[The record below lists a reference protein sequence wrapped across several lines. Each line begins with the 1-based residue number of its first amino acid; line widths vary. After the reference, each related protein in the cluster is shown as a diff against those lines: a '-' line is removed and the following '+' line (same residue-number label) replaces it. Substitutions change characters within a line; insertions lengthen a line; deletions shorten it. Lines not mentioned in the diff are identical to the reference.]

1 MSLLRPVALVGLRLD
16 RRLGRQAVSGR
27 RQRGMALI
35 VVLATLAVLSVS
47 IVEFVYNTRIN
58 LYLAQNHRDEVKAY
72 FLARSGINIQRLTL
86 AYQLET
92 LAEGGMMADF
102 MQRSQFQIWRYIPT
116 LAPIITSGALTAG
129 DLGEVD
135 LTETAAT
142 GFGGLHGT
150 VVFHDVV
157 PEEGKINLNEFA
169 AREIDQESL
178 MRMCQLVAPA
188 THDAMLGFDEREML
202 EDRFDMI
209 AAIIDHVDS
218 DSDLTTISPDCVAER
233 GGAGN
238 EISRYIDAAWE
249 PKNEPFVTVDELRM
263 VPGVT
268 PGFMRQF
275 GEQFTVYPVT
285 GKFYPN
291 QATFI
296 DWYGFLCTNVL
307 NVQDTENFS
316 PCMVPD
322 VAAQAAYSALILEGY
337 VRFFGDPIRVLTLLM
352 AGGSGSFVPEEVGR
366 GRMVPFGSNN
376 GFPGTVDNLIGAA
389 AAPEIQQ
396 FYMFYADPMLLA
408 AFGIV
413 HGQPLVPPAR
423 IVEFDTAG
431 MRGKVEVGNP
441 SIYTI
446 STTGEYGSASR
457 TISAVVNLTA
467 YPEERIMYWREF

>member
-1 MSLLRPVALVGLRLD
+1 MALV
-16 RRLGRQAVSGR
+16 
-27 RQRGMALI
+27 

-47 IVEFVYNTRIN
+47 IVEFIYNTRVN

-72 FLARSGINIQRLTL
+72 FLARSGINIQRLAL

-102 MQRSQFQIWRYIPT
+102 MSRSQFQIWRYLPT
-116 LAPIITSGALTAG
+116 LAPIITSGALSAG
-129 DLGEVD
+129 ELGEVD
-135 LTETAAT
+135 LTQTAAT

-150 VVFHDVV
+150 VVFHPVV

-169 AREIDQESL
+169 SRQIDQDSL
-178 MRMCQLVAPA
+178 MRLCQLVAPA

-202 EDRFDMI
+202 EDRFDLV

-218 DSDLTTISPDCVAER
+218 DSDLTTVSTDCVAER
-233 GGAGN
+233 GGSGN
-238 EISRYIDAAWE
+238 EISRYIDIEWE

-268 PGFMRQF
+268 SGFMRQF
-275 GEQFTVYPVT
+275 GHQFTVYPVT

-291 QATFI
+291 QADFV

-316 PCMVPD
+316 PCMVPEI
-322 VAAQAAYSALILEGY
+322 AAQAAYSALILDGY
-337 VRFFGDPIRVLTLLM
+337 VQFFADPIRVLTLLM
-352 AGGSGSFVPEEVGR
+352 AGGSGTFVPEEVGR
-366 GRMVPFGSNN
+366 GRMVGFGSNN
-376 GFPGTVDNLIGAA
+376 GFPGTAEMLIGPS

-396 FYMFYADPMLLA
+396 FYMYYASPQLLA
-408 AFGIV
+408 AFGIIP
-413 HGQPLVPPAR
+413 GQPLVPPAR
-423 IVEFDTAG
+423 LIEFDTAG
-431 MRGKVEVGNP
+431 MWSKVEVGNP

-457 TISAVVNLTA
+457 TITAVVNLTQ
-467 YPEERIMYWREF
+467 YPEERILYWREF